1 MTKEFT
7 DTRMARI
14 WVEAEKVVFIDTK
27 PAAEFDVADI
37 KELQEISLKL
47 AGGCDYVICADIN
60 NIKSVTKE
68 ARDFSG
74 DKMGDH
80 KSLLAVALIM
90 GSPISRVIGNL
101 FMGLNKPIYPTKLFN
116 DKEKAYKWLK
126 GFFV

>member
-1 MTKEFT
+1 MTKEIT
-7 DTRMARI
+7 DTRMARL
-14 WVEAEKVVFIDTK
+14 WVETDKVVFIDIK

-74 DKMGDH
+74 DEREIN
-80 KSLLAVALIM
+80 KSLLAMALITV
-90 GSPISRVIGNL
+90 SPISRVIGNL
-101 FMGLNKPIYPTKLFN
+101 FMGLNKPPYPAKLFS
-116 DKEKAYKWLK
+116 DKEKAIEWLK
-126 GFFV
+126 DFFT